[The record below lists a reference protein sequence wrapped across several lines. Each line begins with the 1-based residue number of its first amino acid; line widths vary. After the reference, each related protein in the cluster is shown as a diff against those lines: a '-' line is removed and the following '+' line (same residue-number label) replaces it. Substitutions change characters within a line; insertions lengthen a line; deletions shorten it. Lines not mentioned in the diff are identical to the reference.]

1 MKWEF
6 CGDQDCELSTD
17 LPQCVDDPSVKGAS
31 DYSYYSI
38 SKRDV
43 ESKLVNKKKSGKVEI
58 YVKISK
64 NLGLWRRTSTKSE
77 NIRKVKEELKKLN
90 SSESRLKKR
99 LKNMNLD
106 LTILKLD
113 EKIVCN
119 AGSVARKL
127 VCGETYKFLIMKL
140 KLNLYFLI
148 SPMQQGPLPRS
159 SIQHLRSLRNRI
171 FQQFEWS
178 K

>member
-6 CGDQDCELSTD
+6 CGNLDCELSTD
-17 LPQCVDDPSVKGAS
+17 LPECVDDPSIKNAS

-43 ESKLVNKKKSGKVEI
+43 DSKVITKRKNEKIEI

-64 NLGLWRRTSTKSE
+64 SLGIWKRTSTKSD
-77 NIRKVKEELKKLN
+77 NIKKVKEELKKLN
-90 SSESRLKKR
+90 SSESKLKKK

-113 EKIVCN
+113 EKIICN
-119 AGSVARKL
+119 AGSVAKKL
-127 VCGETYKFLIMKL
+127 VCGKN
-140 KLNLYFLI
+140 LNI
-148 SPMQQGPLPRS
+148 
-159 SIQHLRSLRNRI
+159 
-171 FQQFEWS
+171 
-178 K
+178 